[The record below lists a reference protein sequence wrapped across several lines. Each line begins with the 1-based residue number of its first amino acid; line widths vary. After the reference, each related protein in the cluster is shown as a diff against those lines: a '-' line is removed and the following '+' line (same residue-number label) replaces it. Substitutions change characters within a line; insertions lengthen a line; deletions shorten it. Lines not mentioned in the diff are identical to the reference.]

1 MKIVNQA
8 LLKVAAEVASEF
20 GYIETDHRVEDLTKS
35 DFWGTSFYA
44 TKQFLKTGIA
54 PTFETV
60 KYTYPIMEEEKDEKA
75 PTPKIE
81 LRVRFANPRIDIR
94 FPEGGFIGL
103 EYNPE
108 SHEFEEAQIFG
119 ESGYWKL
126 PVIKER
132 IEQLINEI
140 ANGKEQ

>member
-1 MKIVNQA
+1 MEIVNQA
-8 LLKVAAEVASEF
+8 LLQVAREVARNY
-20 GYIETDHRVEDLTKS
+20 GYIETDHHVEDLTLHK
-35 DFWGTSFYA
+35 FWGTSFYYVKKYLE
-44 TKQFLKTGIA
+44 THIA
-54 PTFETV
+54 QTFESV
-60 KYTYPIMEEEKDEKA
+60 CYSYPIFEDELDEKKA
-75 PTPKIE
+75 RPKIE

-94 FPEGGFIGL
+94 FPDGGFIGL